1 MEFFKKLADWWFIY
15 AVKTIQTEF
24 LEESQNKLEIS
35 EDLQNGEGKFS
46 LPIFIKGLKM
56 HFPRLYSSEVEIGF
70 KLLYYTNLGE

>member
-1 MEFFKKLADWWFIY
+1 MQSKP
-15 AVKTIQTEF
+15 
-24 LEESQNKLEIS
+24 SRQNFSRNRKINFVEIS